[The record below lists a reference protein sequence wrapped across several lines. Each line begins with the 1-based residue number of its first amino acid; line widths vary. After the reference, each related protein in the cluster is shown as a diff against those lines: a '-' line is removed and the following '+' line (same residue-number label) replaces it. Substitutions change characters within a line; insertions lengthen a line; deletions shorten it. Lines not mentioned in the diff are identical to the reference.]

1 MRRATIE
8 AFEAEFHRYRI
19 LAEGAAAQLD
29 WPALRTA
36 LDPEVNS
43 IAVVM
48 KHLAGNLRSRW
59 TDALTTDGEKPWRDR
74 DREFIDDFADR
85 AALDA
90 WWRDGWAALEAALAP
105 LTDEDLHRTLTIR
118 GEPHS
123 LALALA
129 RSLSHTAYHAGQVVQ
144 TARAIASRRGQPW
157 RVLTIP
163 RGGSDAFNRARRFDP
178 GGPSPAPA
186 APAQDLDAVASQFD
200 AALAML
206 QDCVEKCPAMHWNE
220 KIAKYP
226 FWLVVYHTL
235 CCLDGYLARGEAAW
249 SPRDGSDG
257 GPVFHPDGRADVEEE
272 YPSREFSRE
281 EMLAYLALLRP
292 LTRRTLA
299 ADTPAMRAEPCGFSW
314 LPLTRGELHL
324 YNMRHVMHHVG
335 QLSASLRRAGVEA
348 RWVKMG
354 MPGVPGTR

>member
-1 MRRATIE
+1 MHRATIE
-8 AFEAEFHRYRI
+8 AFEAEFRRYRRM
-19 LAEGAAAQLD
+19 AEDASAQLP
-29 WPALRTA
+29 WESLRIA
-36 LDPEVNS
+36 LDDEVNS

-85 AALDA
+85 AALEA
-90 WWRDGWAALEAALAP
+90 CWRDGWSALEATLAALC
-105 LTDEDLHRTLTIR
+105 DGDLHRTLTIR
-118 GEPHS
+118 GEPHT

-129 RSLSHTAYHAGQVVQ
+129 RSLAHTSYHAGQIVQ
-144 TARAIASRRGQPW
+144 TARTLAARAGLPW
-157 RVLTIP
+157 ETLTIP
-163 RGGSDAFNRARRFDP
+163 RGGSEAFNRRKGYAPGEDGGDASPSKPAMDP
-178 GGPSPAPA
+178 I
-186 APAQDLDAVASQFD
+186 ASQFD

-220 KIAKYP
+220 RIAKYP

-235 CCLDGYLARGEAAW
+235 CCLDGYLARGEGAW

-257 GPVFHPDGRADVEEE
+257 GPVFHPGGRADVEEE

-292 LTRRTLA
+292 LTRATLA
-299 ADTPAMRAEPCGFSW
+299 ADTPAMRAEPCGFPW
-314 LPLTRGELHL
+314 LALTRGELHL

-335 QLSASLRRAGVEA
+335 QLSASLRRIGVDA
-348 RWVKMG
+348 RWVKSG
-354 MPGVPGTR
+354 GGSA